1 MNAWNQLLAAID
13 AALGFP
19 NRRTSTV
26 KKLKQTYD
34 NDTNEHVIWLEYRVR
49 VNPGDQANSQQE
61 TRSETLLDAL
71 TR

>member
-1 MNAWNQLLAAID
+1 MNAWNQLLAAMD

-19 NRRTSTV
+19 NRKNSTV
-26 KKLKQTYD
+26 KKLKQGYD

-49 VNPGDQANSQQE
+49 VNPGDDKRDGPRPGS
-61 TRSETLLDAL
+61 LLDAI